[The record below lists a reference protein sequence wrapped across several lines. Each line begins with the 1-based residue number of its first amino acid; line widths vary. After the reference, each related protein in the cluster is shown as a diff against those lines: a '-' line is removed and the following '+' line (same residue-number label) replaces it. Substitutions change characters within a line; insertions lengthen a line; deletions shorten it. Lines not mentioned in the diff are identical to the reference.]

1 MSRNRRNLR
10 RSPRIKEFLS
20 SRNFK
25 MTVIILIAI
34 IIVAIGINVFRG
46 TMEKIT
52 IAKQQEAIKAQSEEI
67 FSLIS
72 ENIEETN
79 KNISESEVIIKL
91 SAIGDI
97 LCSNDMINDAH
108 NSETNSYN
116 FNSMFANIKEIV
128 SSADVVMGN
137 LQTNIT
143 NGDYNSNNAPKEF
156 TQALKDSGVNLV
168 SIANDK
174 NMNSSASNLK
184 NTIENLEEQG
194 YTVTGNKTG
203 KENNVIIKEIKNS
216 KIAFLSYG
224 YKLEGSNDSINE
236 YSEEQAKKDIEY
248 AKKQEADYIC
258 VMIHWGID
266 LNEEV
271 SDEQKKVVDVFVNN
285 GANLILGSHPSVIQ
299 KTEIKQNSDG
309 GTVLIAYSLG
319 TYISTSSGEDAKTE
333 VILNI
338 ELRKNGKD
346 GEIYLNKVDYTP
358 IYVLDNGESAQDRF
372 ELIDMKET
380 AMAYKGDKTDKIS
393 KETYDELVVGLNKL
407 NELLSMNNSNKE

>member
-1 MSRNRRNLR
+1 ML
-10 RSPRIKEFLS
+10 
-20 SRNFK
+20 
-25 MTVIILIAI
+25 
-34 IIVAIGINVFRG
+34 
-46 TMEKIT
+46 
-52 IAKQQEAIKAQSEEI
+52 
-67 FSLIS
+67 
-72 ENIEETN
+72 
-79 KNISESEVIIKL
+79 
-91 SAIGDI
+91 
-97 LCSNDMINDAH
+97 
-108 NSETNSYN
+108 
-116 FNSMFANIKEIV
+116 
-128 SSADVVMGN
+128 
-137 LQTNIT
+137 
-143 NGDYNSNNAPKEF
+143 
-156 TQALKDSGVNLV
+156 
-168 SIANDK
+168 
-174 NMNSSASNLK
+174 
-184 NTIENLEEQG
+184 
-194 YTVTGNKTG
+194 
-203 KENNVIIKEIKNS
+203 
-216 KIAFLSYG
+216 FLSYG

-319 TYISTSSGEDAKTE
+319 TYISTSPGEDAKTE